1 MHCTKHIESS
11 GKFFVILDHLHGQ
24 LLQTHSKNRLW
35 LKNDT
40 DTWEYKQTEITS
52 FKILSTEF
60 EFVKHVF
67 YGPSKQVSKQVSYST
82 GVLLS
87 CPPVS
92 TSQSWDGR
100 AGAHHMPRCPLHT
113 ALCTHRA
120 WVPEEDDRRGASL
133 GSLLRSPVQS
143 AWISAWLIY
152 TVHVV
157 PHGITST
164 QWAWFLTA

>member
-1 MHCTKHIESS
+1 MHCIKHIESS

-35 LKNDT
+35 LKNDMH
-40 DTWEYKQTEITS
+40 TWEYKQTEITS

-60 EFVKHVF
+60 EHVKHVF
-67 YGPSKQVSKQVSYST
+67 YGPSNQVSKQVSYST

-87 CPPVS
+87 CPPVF

-120 WVPEEDDRRGASL
+120 WVPEEEWQERCKPRKSPG
-133 GSLLRSPVQS
+133 SPVHS
-143 AWISAWLIY
+143 SWISVWLIY
-152 TVHVV
+152 HACGSSR
-157 PHGITST
+157 HN
-164 QWAWFLTA
+164 